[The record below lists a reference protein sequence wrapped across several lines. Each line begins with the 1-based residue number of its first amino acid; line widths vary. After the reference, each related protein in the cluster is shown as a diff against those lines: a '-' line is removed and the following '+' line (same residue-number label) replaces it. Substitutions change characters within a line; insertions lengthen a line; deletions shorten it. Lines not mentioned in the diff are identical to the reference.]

1 MTYILVSLIHKPKLM
16 AGKSLSYE
24 YKTKLSYKPNPK
36 QNKKQ
41 NDIRLEGKETYCIRL
56 LVLEGSRNYLRTL
69 LVFLKSYFPSC
80 GFEIQV
86 FLDLTW
92 GYVP

>member
-1 MTYILVSLIHKPKLM
+1 M
-16 AGKSLSYE
+16 AGKSLS

-41 NDIRLEGKETYCIRL
+41 NDIRLEGKETCCIQL
-56 LVLEGSRNYLRTL
+56 LVLEGPGNCLRNLV
-69 LVFLKSYFPSC
+69 VFLKSYFPSC

-86 FLDLTW
+86 FLDLAW

>member
-1 MTYILVSLIHKPKLM
+1 MTYILVYLIHKPKLM
-16 AGKSLSYE
+16 AGKSLS

-56 LVLEGSRNYLRTL
+56 LVLEGSRKL
-69 LVFLKSYFPSC
+69 
-80 GFEIQV
+80 FEKLAGVSKIILSQLW
-86 FLDLTW
+86 F
-92 GYVP
+92 